1 MTIESFSII
10 TQRYVDTNILS
21 IITNL
26 SIIYPNTNVYV
37 LCNENFFKKMIE
49 LFPMDLNININYL
62 PLIND
67 EITKDKKNFFEL
79 PFKLFEKALENH
91 SNTMFLHD
99 NINILK
105 PFDLD
110 FNEKN
115 KIMGIKMLDEDY
127 LDGLLY
133 FIQGKSILHKWKNI
147 ILHESNKEYQK
158 LYNVN
163 DASDAS
169 QNITLCNCSYN
180 NDFFNIIKNVEKDI
194 SENNINDVYYY
205 DSYDLCD
212 CSNNTRAKNLFN
224 GIYINF
230 LKDKIQKLLHYPEIM
245 GYMNKSNLISSH
257 DFFRKLHFSISPTQ
271 FKVENNELYFKDELV
286 KSFYIDRET
295 KYERMVIIN
304 KNFLNIV
311 YKTNYNIFKLFNLKN
326 NKKLLFKLPS
336 THNLFHQSMDS
347 SCNLLNLISIWKN
360 NYNDFVMFYQD
371 KTHNHI
377 KLENMVLYDYKDTSK
392 FTNDFYSNKI
402 LLGSLDTN
410 VDCKLLQEHDIS
422 YQPWIYW
429 PKHADKV
436 EAFIDNSQCT
446 LPNFE
451 ERINHSIFIGK
462 HNESREQL
470 KNTIE
475 YVTLYNNEETQMSYD
490 NYLQNISQSK
500 FGICVKGSQPK
511 SRRLM
516 EYLAVGTV
524 PIIIKN
530 QVNTT
535 SFENPLQENIHFL
548 SVDSI
553 EDVNHII
560 QTITKETWNEL
571 SENGKTW
578 YFKNIHSSNSFK
590 NLITK
595 FFS

>member
-1 MTIESFSII
+1 MEHALKF
-10 TQRYVDTNILS
+10 N
-21 IITNL
+21 N
-26 SIIYPNTNVYV
+26 NT
-37 LCNENFFKKMIE
+37 
-49 LFPMDLNININYL
+49 LFLLTETLLLDKL
-62 PLIND
+62 LID
-67 EITKDKKNFFEL
+67 
-79 PFKLFEKALENH
+79 FEKA
-91 SNTMFLHD
+91 
-99 NINILK
+99 
-105 PFDLD
+105 
-110 FNEKN
+110 KN
-115 KIMGIKMLDEDY
+115 KISG
-127 LDGLLY
+127 
-133 FIQGKSILHKWKNI
+133 
-147 ILHESNKEYQK
+147 
-158 LYNVN
+158 
-163 DASDAS
+163 
-169 QNITLCNCSYN
+169 
-180 NDFFNIIKNVEKDI
+180 
-194 SENNINDVYYY
+194 
-205 DSYDLCD
+205 
-212 CSNNTRAKNLFN
+212 
-224 GIYINF
+224 INF
-230 LKDKIQKLLHYPEIM
+230 LGENFLSHEMILVDSIDNIKLWKEVLFTKAKQLYKEFLIKKIELSTNVTDVSTNVTDVSTNVTDVTTNETDVSTNVTDIILNDEEILENSDFINI
-245 GYMNKSNLISSH
+245 YCKIIQLKKNVILSNETSIVNYLSFENSLKTT
-257 DFFRKLHFSISPTQ
+257 DFFRRVDSAS
-271 FKVENNELYFKDELV
+271 FKDITTSNKNIYFKNEKLRSLTIFQNYDNEKMITV
-286 KSFYIDRET
+286 NKSFIILLNET
-295 KYERMVIIN
+295 DLIN
-304 KNFLNIV
+304 
-311 YKTNYNIFKLFNLKN
+311 YKLFNLKN

-377 KLENMVLYDYKDTSK
+377 QLENMILYDYKDTSK
-392 FTNDFYSNKI
+392 FTNDFYSNKL

-410 VDCKLLQEHDIS
+410 TDCELLQEHDIS

-451 ERINHSIFIGK
+451 ERTKHSIFIGK
-462 HNESREQL
+462 HSESREQL

-475 YVTLYNNEETQMSYD
+475 HVTLYNNEETQMSYD

-524 PIIIKN
+524 PIIVKN
-530 QVNTT
+530 QINTT
-535 SFENPLQENIHFL
+535 SFENPLHENIHFL

-560 QTITKETWNEL
+560 QTTTKETWNEL

>member
-115 KIMGIKMLDEDY
+115 KIMGVKMLDEDY
-127 LDGLLY
+127 FDGLLY

-158 LYNVN
+158 LSNVN

-180 NDFFNIIKNVEKDI
+180 NDFFNIIENVEKDI
-194 SENNINDVYYY
+194 GKNNINDVYYY

-212 CSNNTRAKNLFN
+212 CSNNTRAKKIFN

-230 LKDKIQKLLHYPEIM
+230 LKDKIQKLSHYPETM

-257 DFFRKLHFSISPTQ
+257 DFFRKLHFSISPTH

-286 KSFYIDRET
+286 RSFYIDREI
-295 KYERMVIIN
+295 KNERMVTIN

-311 YKTNYNIFKLFNLKN
+311 YKTNYNIFKLFDLKN

-347 SCNLLNLISIWKN
+347 SCNLLNLVSIWKN
-360 NYNDFVMFYQD
+360 KYNHFVMFHQD

-377 KLENMVLYDYKDTSK
+377 QLENMVLYDYKDISK
-392 FTNDFYSNKI
+392 FTNDFYSKKI

-410 VDCKLLQEHDIS
+410 IDCKLLQEHDIS

-429 PKHADKV
+429 PKHTDKV
-436 EAFIDNSQCT
+436 EALIDNSQCT

-451 ERINHSIFIGK
+451 ERIIHSIFIGK
-462 HNESREQL
+462 HSETREQL
-470 KNTIE
+470 KNIIE
-475 YVTLYNNEETQMSYD
+475 DVTLYNNEETQMSYD

-500 FGICVKGSQPK
+500 FGICVKGSQSK

-524 PIIIKN
+524 PIIVKN
-530 QVNTT
+530 QINTT

-553 EDVNHII
+553 EDINHII
-560 QTITKETWNEL
+560 QTTTKETWNEL

-595 FFS
+595 FYS